1 MGNVYLI
8 VTLIIIELIA
18 AWVILLFF
26 IAPAAF
32 PQVFGKLRSIFKRSE
47 TKK

>member
-1 MGNVYLI
+1 MGRVYFL
-8 VTLIIIELIA
+8 VALAIIELIA

-32 PQVFGKLRSIFKRSE
+32 PRVFGKLRNVFK
-47 TKK
+47 KNKD